1 MDEENFGGIQ
11 MNDTDDNDDINDTD
25 DIDIDTNDE
34 QGDVNDDNG
43 ATANGVDT
51 SITKN
56 TSKQHDEFAE
66 ESSDSDDDNDD
77 IQQEQARRRTK
88 RQQQKRLKAASN
100 RYDIDDSDDN
110 EDSDENEVQQHEV
123 HTVEDGDDRVQHDE
137 LGGEKTHSDSRT
149 NHIVSHWNIGEH
161 LQPAAR
167 QWFLVLVGEFM
178 YRPRERALDIRQRHA
193 DLVASLSNN
202 NASNTGATDDMMLS
216 TQATPHKQIVIPI
229 TPGTAV
235 AAQLQAVTDEEHEGM
250 LVFMQDLVSRH
261 IAGRVLRALPDIA
274 LSATAAEIQ
283 ANEDGA
289 DNTSYTQQQQVC
301 ILMLVHHI
309 IRSRSMY
316 IYIYDL
322 PCL

>member
-11 MNDTDDNDDINDTD
+11 MNDDIDDTYET
-25 DIDIDTNDE
+25 DIDTNDE
-34 QGDVNDDNG
+34 QADGGDKEQQEQQQTTTA
-43 ATANGVDT
+43 ATANGDT
-51 SITKN
+51 DITN
-56 TSKQHDEFAE
+56 NSSKQHDEFAE
-66 ESSDSDDDNDD
+66 ESSDSDDNDD

-110 EDSDENEVQQHEV
+110 DSENEAQQHEV
-123 HTVEDGDDRVQHDE
+123 HTVEDGDDKVQHDE
-137 LGGEKTHSDSRT
+137 LGGEQVFIHSDSRT

-202 NASNTGATDDMMLS
+202 NATTSTTTDDMMLS

-229 TPGTAV
+229 TPGIAV

-274 LSATAAEIQ
+274 LSATAAEMQ
-283 ANEDGA
+283 AAEERVDNNNE
-289 DNTSYTQQQQVC
+289 NNNTQQQQVC
-301 ILMLVHHI
+301 LNTNTSYQTQSDDTHEL
-309 IRSRSMY
+309 S
-316 IYIYDL
+316 
-322 PCL
+322 